1 MKNYANVKSTL
12 SLVTVAVVLCL
23 FMGAASEDSGS
34 RPKAGRLSKTSG
46 APLSTMLNINR
57 VAAWYSSDGE
67 QERDPSTGNSG
78 LFYPRGTSTAIY
90 TSGIVWSGQFIDGI
104 TPVLRTNGSS
114 YNNGT
119 KVGRIL
125 GLRTGVAEDPN
136 SPDVRIWRIRRD
148 WEKADLRQDA
158 AELNSVGLSNV
169 SDGQIQ
175 AVRDQYKT
183 DWSEWPW
190 QKGAPYYERNGRAGY
205 QPHPDAHFDAED
217 STYDEP
223 GVADADQVI
232 WYVCNDI
239 GVNQPWA
246 CPETGL
252 EMQATIWG
260 YNRTDALGNTIFK
273 RFRLIYKGT
282 VATIPNARIDSM
294 YICQWSDPDLGNY
307 TDDLVG
313 GDTLLSLGYVYNGSR
328 VDASYADFGLA
339 PPASGFDFL
348 QGPLVRGVAGQDR
361 NRNGVD
367 DAVDFAVFDL
377 KRVGPGYINLPMT
390 SFLYWAQGNPI
401 FTDPDF
407 DYPGAKEWEAMLR
420 GLPPLPT
427 PPPYASPILDNLGN
441 VTTYMFAGDPT
452 NTNIPSWLDG
462 NIPGHNGDPRAI
474 SGPSDRRLML
484 SSGPFNMAL
493 GDTQELVSAWVGG
506 SGKDRFGSIKV
517 MKFNDASVQLAY
529 NNLFSLPKPPESP
542 RVRVTPGDGE
552 VILEWDAD
560 STAFAKTENTI
571 GFGGYLFEGYNIY
584 QLENA
589 SGDLSTA
596 KRLATYDIPNGFTTI
611 RQQSFDENSGEILDL
626 PVRFGLDNGISRFI
640 RISRDEFR
648 STPLANGQA
657 YYFAVTAYNFLPPTI
672 DPTNP
677 LRTLESTPLVIT
689 VVPEKTRPGIRLA
702 YSVGDTIRGIA
713 DVVGVNDAVV
723 APTIYNAAVQYGE
736 DLNRNGRL
744 DTGEDVNGNGV
755 LDPYRYLITFDTSSA
770 TLTGFSW
777 NVKNAITGK
786 AVYQT
791 LLDDGTVE
799 HRVSEAG
806 FLLHVAGPRSG
817 LKTVTDGSGKNVLYT
832 DITSGPFTVLSLDST
847 LNGVCGLGS
856 NANRKYEIRFDGI
869 GSFALRIG
877 GGAARAVRVPFS
889 VWDVGRTP
897 SDTAKKVVAAF
908 KDSNSTPTR
917 WNMTRTGLAQFGTLY
932 RVFEPIII
940 ASAPY
945 PAVNDSQEVGDVRP
959 GHTGNLVINA
969 ALSQTNPNSAVWH
982 AFIANLTAGDT
993 LPPAVGTVIRFNK
1006 FLAIASGDVKQFTPN
1021 LISVGNVGLA
1031 RQDVQDIKVFPN
1043 PYYGLNRAETD
1054 RVNRFVTFSHLPD
1067 QAIIRIFNLAGIL
1080 VRTLRKDDPANTN
1093 QFLRWNLRNENGLPV
1108 ASGIYIAYI
1117 DMPDIGTTKTLKIA
1131 IIQEQ
1136 QFLRNY

>member
-1 MKNYANVKSTL
+1 
-12 SLVTVAVVLCL
+12 
-23 FMGAASEDSGS
+23 
-34 RPKAGRLSKTSG
+34 
-46 APLSTMLNINR
+46 
-57 VAAWYSSDGE
+57 
-67 QERDPSTGNSG
+67 
-78 LFYPRGTSTAIY
+78 
-90 TSGIVWSGQFIDGI
+90 
-104 TPVLRTNGSS
+104 
-114 YNNGT
+114 
-119 KVGRIL
+119 
-125 GLRTGVAEDPN
+125 
-136 SPDVRIWRIRRD
+136 
-148 WEKADLRQDA
+148 
-158 AELNSVGLSNV
+158 
-169 SDGQIQ
+169 
-175 AVRDQYKT
+175 
-183 DWSEWPW
+183 
-190 QKGAPYYERNGRAGY
+190 
-205 QPHPDAHFDAED
+205 
-217 STYDEP
+217 
-223 GVADADQVI
+223 
-232 WYVCNDI
+232 
-239 GVNQPWA
+239 
-246 CPETGL
+246 
-252 EMQATIWG
+252 
-260 YNRTDALGNTIFK
+260 
-273 RFRLIYKGT
+273 
-282 VATIPNARIDSM
+282 
-294 YICQWSDPDLGNY
+294 
-307 TDDLVG
+307 
-313 GDTLLSLGYVYNGSR
+313 
-328 VDASYADFGLA
+328 
-339 PPASGFDFL
+339 
-348 QGPLVRGVAGQDR
+348 
-361 NRNGVD
+361 
-367 DAVDFAVFDL
+367 
-377 KRVGPGYINLPMT
+377 
-390 SFLYWAQGNPI
+390 
-401 FTDPDF
+401 
-407 DYPGAKEWEAMLR
+407 
-420 GLPPLPT
+420 
-427 PPPYASPILDNLGN
+427 
-441 VTTYMFAGDPT
+441 
-452 NTNIPSWLDG
+452 
-462 NIPGHNGDPRAI
+462 
-474 SGPSDRRLML
+474 
-484 SSGPFNMAL
+484 
-493 GDTQELVSAWVGG
+493 
-506 SGKDRFGSIKV
+506 
-517 MKFNDASVQLAY
+517 
-529 NNLFSLPKPPESP
+529 
-542 RVRVTPGDGE
+542 
-552 VILEWDAD
+552 
-560 STAFAKTENTI
+560 
-571 GFGGYLFEGYNIY
+571 
-584 QLENA
+584 
-589 SGDLSTA
+589 
-596 KRLATYDIPNGFTTI
+596 
-611 RQQSFDENSGEILDL
+611 
-626 PVRFGLDNGISRFI
+626 
-640 RISRDEFR
+640 
-648 STPLANGQA
+648 
-657 YYFAVTAYNFLPPTI
+657 
-672 DPTNP
+672 
-677 LRTLESTPLVIT
+677 
-689 VVPEKTRPGIRLA
+689 
-702 YSVGDTIRGIA
+702 
-713 DVVGVNDAVV
+713 
-723 APTIYNAAVQYGE
+723 
-736 DLNRNGRL
+736 
-744 DTGEDVNGNGV
+744 
-755 LDPYRYLITFDTSSA
+755 FDTSSA